1 LRIGINGNRLVR
13 PGNLEAI
20 VEHARGARRDGIA
33 SYWLAQDPT
42 GSCDALTALT
52 IVATRVP
59 EIELATGVVPTW
71 PRHPAA
77 LAAQALTVNQASRGR
92 LTLGIGLSHRA
103 MMESV
108 LGIPFERPI
117 RHMKDYLS
125 ILAPLL
131 EKGSVDYQGESASC
145 HTTMDRIES
154 RGPALL
160 VAALGP
166 QMLRLA
172 GSHADGTVVTFTG
185 PKTIRDHIKPTLERA
200 AEEAGRPRPRL
211 AAIFSLCVTDD
222 VEGARERADEWFERH
237 GHAPSY
243 DAMLEREGVTRASD
257 IQLLGDEAEI
267 ERRFEELAEIGVDE
281 IVVGESAVTPE
292 EAERTRAHL
301 ITMAE
306 KLA

>member
-1 LRIGINGNRLVR
+1 MRIGINGNRLVR